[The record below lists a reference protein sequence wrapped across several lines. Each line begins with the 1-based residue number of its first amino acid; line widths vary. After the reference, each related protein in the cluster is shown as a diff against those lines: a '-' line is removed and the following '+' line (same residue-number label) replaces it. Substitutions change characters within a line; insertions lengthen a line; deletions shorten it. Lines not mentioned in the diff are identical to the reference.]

1 MKNLKLIGILML
13 IASSFMFIQCTSDPI
28 QGPQGI
34 AGVDGVD
41 GVDGTNGTD
50 GVDSTTDCRECHS
63 YENTDPVH
71 ASYLLSGH
79 NNGTSYLRGTSASCA
94 QCHGEEGYL
103 DYVNT
108 GAVNPAGYTTVSP
121 MSCNTCHN
129 EHSTFDF
136 ENDGQDYALRMI
148 SPVTLVIDNAT
159 VLDFGS
165 VSNNCI
171 TCHQPRN
178 SYAIPGP
185 TADYEIT
192 SSRFGPHHGPQSTV
206 LEGIMGANI
215 AGSATYP
222 TPGSAVHRKG
232 ASCNSCHMSES
243 ADENTGLHTW
253 VPSEESCTS
262 CHTSGV
268 PTEAAGFTADMETL
282 HGLLL
287 AKGAITESG
296 STVPGTYPAAVAQA
310 VWNYKTLEEDK
321 SKGIHNPKYVKA
333 LLKNSIEAVD

>member
-1 MKNLKLIGILML
+1 
-13 IASSFMFIQCTSDPI
+13 
-28 QGPQGI
+28 
-34 AGVDGVD
+34 
-41 GVDGTNGTD
+41 
-50 GVDSTTDCRECHS
+50 
-63 YENTDPVH
+63 
-71 ASYLLSGH
+71 
-79 NNGTSYLRGTSASCA
+79 
-94 QCHGEEGYL
+94 
-103 DYVNT
+103 
-108 GAVNPAGYTTVSP
+108 
-121 MSCNTCHN
+121 
-129 EHSTFDF
+129 
-136 ENDGQDYALRMI
+136 
-148 SPVTLVIDNAT
+148 
-159 VLDFGS
+159 
-165 VSNNCI
+165 
-171 TCHQPRN
+171 
-178 SYAIPGP
+178 
-185 TADYEIT
+185 
-192 SSRFGPHHGPQSTV
+192 V

-296 STVPGTYPAAVAQA
+296 STVPGIYPAAVAQA